1 MKGTASEEG
10 PPVVARAQIIT
21 PQIPAAGAL
30 LHCSRVCSA
39 VQCRFEGSC
48 RVQVALEG
56 CLKAQ
61 QVRSCCT
68 SALRMNFLPVCRAEP
83 CPCAFIFPV
92 LHFPSTHTSS
102 REMATNCRSCCS
114 GGRDTRTAR
123 SWATRPLQWASLTWP
138 RYRVLGT
145 QGTVAWPPHTSAGKG
160 VGLAGRL
167 WVL

>member
-1 MKGTASEEG
+1 MKGTTSEER
-10 PPVVARAQIIT
+10 PPVVACAQIV
-21 PQIPAAGAL
+21 PQIPPAGEL

-39 VQCRFEGSC
+39 VQCRFGGSC

-68 SALRMNFLPVCRAEP
+68 SAPRINFLPVCHAEP
-83 CPCAFIFPV
+83 CPCAAIFPV

-102 REMATNCRSCCS
+102 RETATNCRSCCS

-123 SWATRPLQWASLTWP
+123 SWATRPLQWASLTWL

-145 QGTVAWPPHTSAGKG
+145 QGSVA
-160 VGLAGRL
+160 
-167 WVL
+167 